1 MAVNNYIEG
10 MKHHPAFSQQ
20 IAAHKVIP
28 GREAC
33 FAELDPPLGE
43 SLAAAVKGL
52 GVDGLYSHQVAAIE
66 AIRRGEHTVV
76 ATPTASGKSLI
87 YNVPVVEKVLED
99 PHVRA
104 LYLFP
109 LKALAQDQL
118 KALERLTGSIF
129 SGDPVTAA
137 IYDGDTS
144 PHARKKIRSRPP
156 HILMTN
162 PEMLHLSILP
172 YHASWA
178 EFLRGLRF
186 VVVDEVHTLK
196 GVMGSHM
203 AWVFRRLRRL
213 CRYYGSD
220 PCFVFSSATIGNP
233 AEHTSLLADVEVSAI
248 TESGSPSSVKHFI
261 LLNTPEGAS
270 QAAIKLIHSAMPREL
285 RTIVYCQS
293 RKMTELIALWA
304 ASKKASFG
312 GKITAYRSGFLPE
325 ERREIEQRMAQGDL
339 LTVVSTSALELGIDI
354 GGLDLC
360 ILVGYPGS
368 VMATWQRAGRV
379 GRSGRES
386 LVVLIA
392 QEDALDQYMMNHP
405 DLFFS
410 MAPEKAVVNPGN
422 EVLMAKHLDCAA
434 AELPIRRGE
443 PLFKQA
449 HVADKLARMEAYGSL
464 LASADGEM
472 LFSHRKFPQRGV
484 SLRGTGDTVDI
495 VDGASQELIGSVDGH
510 RAVRETYPGA
520 VYLHRGDS
528 YVVRELDLDK
538 RVALADRQK
547 VHYFTRIRSH
557 KETEILGVIDRK
569 PLGNAWV
576 GVGKLRVTETITGY
590 EKRLVKGQR
599 LLTVVPLDLPPQVM
613 ETEGLWLEVP
623 EAVRVQMETE
633 FRHFMGG
640 IHAVEH
646 AAIGILPLLAMAD
659 RNDIG
664 GISIPY
670 HPQLGKGA
678 VFIYDGFPGGIGIC
692 SGVFE
697 DADLLF
703 DRTLGVITSCP
714 CETGCPAC
722 VHSPKCGS
730 GNRPID
736 KEAARVLLEKLEEPL
751 SDALRA
757 GEPVPRFP
765 EIEQERGDEK
775 PEAPGRFGVL
785 DVETRRSAQD
795 VGGWGKARLMG
806 VSCAVLYDSE
816 TDAFTTWT
824 EDEIPEMARVL
835 KGMDLVVGFNIRRF
849 DYEVLAGVCG
859 VDFHSIP
866 TLDMLDEVH
875 KRLGYRLSLDHL
887 SSHTLGAEKS
897 ADGLTA
903 LAWWKEG
910 RLDLIAAYCQKDVAL
925 TRDLYLYGR
934 ENNHLLFQNK
944 AGTLVRLPVV
954 W

>member
-1 MAVNNYIEG
+1 MAIDDYIRG
-10 MKHHPAFSQQ
+10 MTHHAVFSHQ

-28 GREAC
+28 GRESKLG
-33 FAELDPPLGE
+33 ELDPPLPPA
-43 SLAAAVKGL
+43 LAVALKGL
-52 GVDGLYSHQVAAIE
+52 GVDRLYSHQVAAIE

-87 YNVPVVEKVLED
+87 YNLPVVEKVLEHPD
-99 PHVRA
+99 TRA

-118 KALERLTGSIF
+118 KSLERLTGAIF
-129 SGDPVTAA
+129 AGEPVSAA
-137 IYDGDTS
+137 IYDGDTP
-144 PHARKKIRSRPP
+144 PHARKKIRTRPP

-178 EFLRGLRF
+178 TFLRGLRF

-203 AWVFRRLRRL
+203 AWVFRRLKRI

-233 AEHTSLLADVEVSAI
+233 AEHTSLLADVKVSAI
-248 TESGSPSSVKHFI
+248 TESGSPASTKHFI
-261 LLNTPEGAS
+261 LLNTPEAAS
-270 QAAIKLIHSAMPREL
+270 QAAIKLIHSAMHREL

-312 GKITAYRSGFLPE
+312 DKITAYRSGFLPE
-325 ERREIEQRMAQGDL
+325 ERREIERRMTEGEL

-368 VMATWQRAGRV
+368 IMATWQRAGRV
-379 GRSGRES
+379 GRSGRDS

-392 QEDALDQYMMNHP
+392 QEDALDQYMMTHP
-405 DLFFS
+405 ELFFS
-410 MAPEKAVVNPGN
+410 MEPEKAVVNPAN

-443 PLFKQA
+443 PLFQQA
-449 HVADKLARMEAYGSL
+449 SVADKLSRMETYGTL

-472 LFSHRKFPQRGV
+472 LFSHRKFPQRSV
-484 SLRGTGDTVDI
+484 ALRGTGDTFDI
-495 VDGASQELIGSVDGH
+495 VDGGSGELIGSVDGG

-520 VYLHRGDS
+520 VYIHRGDS
-528 YVVRELDLDK
+528 YVVTELDLDK
-538 RVALADRQK
+538 RVAVAHKQR

-557 KETEILGVIDRK
+557 KETEILEVMDRK

-576 GVGKLRVTETITGY
+576 GVGKLKVTETITGY

-599 LLTVVPLDLPPQVM
+599 LLTVIPLDLPPQIF

-623 EAVRVQMETE
+623 EAVRVAMETE
-633 FRHFMGG
+633 QRHFMGG

-646 AAIGILPLLAMAD
+646 AAIGILPLFAMAD

-664 GISIPY
+664 GISIPH

-692 SGVFE
+692 SGVFGE
-697 DADLLF
+697 ADALF
-703 DRTLGVITSCP
+703 DRTLSVISACP

-736 KEAARVLLEKLEEPL
+736 KEAARVLLEKLNVPL
-751 SDALRA
+751 DEALRA
-757 GEPVPRFP
+757 AEPMPRFP
-765 EIEQERGDEK
+765 APRKERGDEQ
-775 PEAPGRFGVL
+775 PAAPGRFAVL
-785 DVETRRSAQD
+785 DVETRRSAQE
-795 VGGWGKARLMG
+795 VGGWGRARFMG
-806 VSCAVLYDSE
+806 VSCAVLYDSK
-816 TDAFTTWT
+816 TNDFSTWT
-824 EDEIPEMARVL
+824 EDQIPEMARLL
-835 KGMDLVVGFNIRRF
+835 KDMDLVVGFNIRRF
-849 DYEVLAGVCG
+849 DYEVLSGVCG
-859 VDFHSIP
+859 VDFYSLP
-866 TLDMLDEVH
+866 TLDLLDEVH

-887 SSHTLGAEKS
+887 STHTLGAEKS

-910 RLDLIAAYCQKDVAL
+910 RLDLIAEYCTKDVAL

-934 ENNHLLFQNK
+934 EKGHLLFQNK
-944 AGTLVRLPVV
+944 ACTLVRLPVV

>member
-1 MAVNNYIEG
+1 MAVDDYIRG
-10 MKHHPAFSQQ
+10 MTGHEVFSHH

-28 GREAC
+28 GREASLG
-33 FAELDPPLGE
+33 ELNPPLPGA
-43 SLAAAVKGL
+43 LDAAVKGM
-52 GVDGLYSHQVAAIE
+52 GVERLYSHQVAAIE

-87 YNVPVVEKVLED
+87 YNLPVMEAVLETPD
-99 PHVRA
+99 THA

-118 KALERLTGSIF
+118 RGLERLTSAVF
-129 SGDPVTAA
+129 AADPVTAA
-137 IYDGDTS
+137 IYDGDTP
-144 PHARKKIRSRPP
+144 PHARKKIRTRPP
-156 HILMTN
+156 HVLMTN

-178 EFLRGLRF
+178 TFLRGLRF

-203 AWVFRRLRRL
+203 AWVFRRLKRI

-233 AEHTSLLADVEVSAI
+233 AEHASSLADVEVSAI
-248 TESGSPSSVKHFI
+248 TQSGSPASTKHFI

-270 QAAIKLIHSAMPREL
+270 QAAIKLIHSAMHREL

-293 RKMTELIALWA
+293 RKMTELIAMWA
-304 ASKKASFG
+304 ASKKADFG
-312 GKITAYRSGFLPE
+312 EKITAYRSGFLPE
-325 ERREIEQRMAQGDL
+325 ERRDIERKMAEGEL

-368 VMATWQRAGRV
+368 IMATWQRAGRV
-379 GRSGRES
+379 GRSGRDS

-392 QEDALDQYMMNHP
+392 QEDALDQYMMTHP

-410 MAPEKAVVNPGN
+410 MDPEKAVVNPAN

-434 AELPIRRGE
+434 AELPLRRGE
-443 PLFKQA
+443 PLCRQEA
-449 HVADKLARMEAYGSL
+449 VADKLARMEAFGSL
-464 LASADGEM
+464 LASADGDL
-472 LFSHRKFPQRGV
+472 LFSHRKFPQRSV
-484 SLRGTGDTVDI
+484 ALRGTGDTFDI
-495 VDGASQELIGSVDGH
+495 VDAQSRELIGSVDGH

-520 VYLHRGDS
+520 VYIHRGDS
-528 YVVRELDLDK
+528 YVVTELDLDK
-538 RVALADRQK
+538 RTAVAQK
-547 VHYFTRIRSH
+547 QRVHYFTRIRSH
-557 KETEILGVIDRK
+557 KATEILEVSHRK

-576 GVGKLRVTETITGY
+576 GVGKLKVTETITGY

-599 LLTVVPLDLPPQVM
+599 LLTVIPLDLPPQVF

-623 EAVRVQMETE
+623 EAVRVEMEKE
-633 FRHFMGG
+633 QRHFMGG

-646 AAIGILPLLAMAD
+646 AAIGILPLFAMAD

-664 GISIPY
+664 GISIPH

-692 SGVFE
+692 SGVFGQAE
-697 DADLLF
+697 ALF
-703 DRTLGVITSCP
+703 DRTLSVIRDCP

-736 KEAARVLLEKLEEPL
+736 KEASRVLLEKLKTPL
-751 SDALRA
+751 APALLS

-765 EIEQERGDEK
+765 APK
-775 PEAPGRFGVL
+775 PEDASGKPPIPKRYAVL
-785 DVETRRSAQD
+785 DVETRRSAEE
-795 VGGWGKARLMG
+795 VGGWGRARFMG
-806 VSCAVLYDSE
+806 VSVAVLYDSK
-816 TDAFTTWT
+816 TDAFTAWT
-824 EDEIPEMARVL
+824 EDQIPEMARLL
-835 KGMDLVVGFNIRRF
+835 KKMDLVVGFNIRRF
-849 DYEVLAGVCG
+849 DYDVLSGVCG
-859 VDFHSIP
+859 ADFHRLP

-897 ADGLTA
+897 ADGLAA

-910 RLDLIAAYCQKDVAL
+910 RLDLIESYCQKDVAL

-934 ENNHLLFQNK
+934 DKGYLLFQNK
-944 AGTLVRLPVV
+944 ARTLVRLPVV

>member
-1 MAVNNYIEG
+1 MAVKNYIEG
-10 MKHHPAFSQQ
+10 MKNHEAFVHH

-28 GREAC
+28 GREASLG
-33 FAELDPPLGE
+33 ELDPPLPE
-43 SLAAAVKGL
+43 ALAVAVKGL
-52 GVDGLYSHQVAAIE
+52 GVDALYSHQVEAIE
-66 AIRRGEHTVV
+66 AIRRGQHTVV

-87 YNVPVVEKVLED
+87 YNIPVVEKVLED
-99 PHVRA
+99 PGTRA

-118 KALERLTGSIF
+118 KALERLSGAVFTGE
-129 SGDPVTAA
+129 PVTAA
-137 IYDGDTS
+137 IYDGDT
-144 PHARKKIRSRPP
+144 PPYERKKIRTRPP

-178 EFLRGLRF
+178 EFLRGLSY

-203 AWVFRRLRRL
+203 AWVFRRLKRM
-213 CRYYGSD
+213 CRYYGAD

-233 AEHTSLLADVEVSAI
+233 AEHTSLLADVETSAI
-248 TESGSPSSVKHFI
+248 TESGSPSSTKHFVM
-261 LLNTPEGAS
+261 LNTPEGAS
-270 QAAIKLIHSAMPREL
+270 QATIKLIHSAMHRRL

-293 RKMTELIALWA
+293 RKMTELIAMWA
-304 ASKKASFG
+304 ASKRAEFG
-312 GKITAYRSGFLPE
+312 EKITAYRSGFLPE
-325 ERREIEQRMAQGDL
+325 ERREIERRMAEGEL

-410 MAPEKAVVNPGN
+410 MPPEKAVVNPAN

-443 PLFKQA
+443 PLFQQPA
-449 HVADKLARMEAYGSL
+449 VADKLARMEAYGTL
-464 LASADGEM
+464 LASADGDM
-472 LFSHRKFPQRGV
+472 LFSHRKFPQRSV
-484 SLRGTGDTVDI
+484 ALRGTGDTFDI
-495 VDGASQELIGSVDGH
+495 VDGGSGEMIGSVDGH
-510 RAVRETYPGA
+510 RAVRETYAGA
-520 VYLHRGDS
+520 VYIHRGDS
-528 YVVRELDLDK
+528 YVVTELDMDK
-538 RVALADRQK
+538 RVAVAEKRR

-557 KETEILGVIDRK
+557 KETEILEVMDRK

-576 GVGKLRVTETITGY
+576 GVGKLKVTETITGY

-599 LLTVVPLDLPPQVM
+599 LLTVIPLDVPPQVF

-623 EAVRVQMETE
+623 EAVRVAMETE
-633 FRHFMGG
+633 QRHFMGG

-646 AAIGILPLLAMAD
+646 AAIGILPLFAMAD

-664 GISIPY
+664 GISIPH

-692 SGVFE
+692 SGVFGE
-697 DADLLF
+697 ADALF
-703 DRTLGVITSCP
+703 EKTLSVITTCP

-736 KEAARVLLEKLEEPL
+736 KEASRVLLEKLKEPL
-751 SDALRA
+751 TEALRM

-765 EIEQERGDEK
+765 APARNSSDEK
-775 PEAPGRFGVL
+775 PPVPRRFGVL
-785 DVETRRSAQD
+785 DVETRRSAQE
-795 VGGWGKARLMG
+795 VGGWGRARLMG

-824 EDEIPEMARVL
+824 EDQIPDMAKVL
-835 KGMDLVVGFNIRRF
+835 KEMDLVVGFNIRRF
-849 DYEVLAGVCG
+849 DYDVLSGTCG
-859 VDFHSIP
+859 VDFYSLP
-866 TLDMLDEVH
+866 TLDMLEEVH

-887 SSHTLGAEKS
+887 SGHTLGAEKS
-897 ADGLTA
+897 ADGLAA

-910 RLDLIAAYCQKDVAL
+910 RMDLIEEYCTKDVAL

-934 ENNHLLFQNK
+934 ENGHLLFQNK

>member
-10 MKHHPAFSQQ
+10 MKHHPAFASQ

-66 AIRRGEHTVV
+66 AIRRGKHTVV

-118 KALERLTGSIF
+118 KALERLTGAIF

-736 KEAARVLLEKLEEPL
+736 KEAARVLLEKLKEPL
-751 SDALRA
+751 PDALRA
-757 GEPVPRFP
+757 GEPAPRFP
-765 EIEQERGDEK
+765 EMRKEMGDEK

-934 ENNHLLFQNK
+934 KKNHLLFQNK

>member
-1 MAVNNYIEG
+1 MAVNDYIRG
-10 MKHHPAFSQQ
+10 MTNHAAFSHQ

-28 GREAC
+28 GREA
-33 FAELDPPLGE
+33 ALGELDPPLP
-43 SLAAAVKGL
+43 SALAVAVKGL
-52 GVDGLYSHQVAAIE
+52 GIDRLYSHQVAAIE

-87 YNVPVVEKVLED
+87 YNLPVVEKVLEKPD
-99 PHVRA
+99 TRA

-118 KALERLTGSIF
+118 KSLERLTGAVF
-129 SGDPVTAA
+129 AAEPVTAA
-137 IYDGDTS
+137 IYDGDTP
-144 PHARKKIRSRPP
+144 PHARKKIRTRPP
-156 HILMTN
+156 NILLTN

-178 EFLRGLRF
+178 EFLRGLSY

-203 AWVFRRLRRL
+203 AWVFRRLKRI

-233 AEHTSLLADVEVSAI
+233 SEHASLLADVEVSAI
-248 TESGSPSSVKHFI
+248 THSGSPASTKHFI
-261 LLNTPEGAS
+261 MLNTPEGAS
-270 QAAIKLIHSAMPREL
+270 QAAIKLIHSAMHREL

-293 RKMTELIALWA
+293 RKMTELIAMWA

-312 GKITAYRSGFLPE
+312 EKITAYRSGFLPE
-325 ERREIEQRMAQGDL
+325 ERREIERRMAEGEL

-368 VMATWQRAGRV
+368 IMATWQRAGRV

-392 QEDALDQYMMNHP
+392 QEDALDQYMVTHP

-410 MAPEKAVVNPGN
+410 MAPEKAVVNPAN

-434 AELPIRRGE
+434 AELPIRRSE
-443 PLFKQA
+443 PLFRQEA
-449 HVADKLARMEAYGSL
+449 VADKLSRMEAFGSL
-464 LASADGEM
+464 LASADGDF
-472 LFSHRKFPQRGV
+472 LFSHRKFPQRSV
-484 SLRGTGDTVDI
+484 ALRGTGETFDI
-495 VDGASQELIGSVDGH
+495 VDGKSGELIGSVDGH

-520 VYLHRGDS
+520 VYIHRGDS
-528 YVVRELDLDK
+528 YVVTELDLDK
-538 RVALADRQK
+538 RVAVADKRR

-557 KETEILGVIDRK
+557 KATEILEVTDRK
-569 PLGNAWV
+569 PLFNGFL
-576 GVGKLRVTETITGY
+576 GVGKLKVTETITGY

-599 LLTVVPLDLPPQVM
+599 LLTVIPLDLPPQVF

-623 EAVRVQMETE
+623 EAVRVAMERE
-633 FRHFMGG
+633 QRHFMGG

-646 AAIGILPLLAMAD
+646 AAIGILPLFAMAD

-664 GISIPY
+664 GISIPH

-692 SGVFE
+692 SGVFGQGE
-697 DADLLF
+697 ALF
-703 DRTLGVITSCP
+703 DKALAVISACP

-736 KEAARVLLEKLEEPL
+736 KEAARVLLEKLKIPL
-751 SDALRA
+751 DVTLLA

-765 EIEQERGDEK
+765 VSREGGRDEK
-775 PEAPGRFGVL
+775 PAAPGRYAVL
-785 DVETRRSAQD
+785 DVETRRSAQE
-795 VGGWGKARLMG
+795 VGGWGRARFMG
-806 VSCAVLYDSE
+806 VSCAVLYDSK
-816 TDAFTTWT
+816 TDDFTTWT
-824 EDEIPEMARVL
+824 EDQIPEMARL
-835 KGMDLVVGFNIRRF
+835 LREMDLVVGFNIRRF
-849 DYEVLAGVCG
+849 DYDVLSGVCG
-859 VDFHSIP
+859 VDFYGLP
-866 TLDMLDEVH
+866 TLDMLEEVH
-875 KRLGYRLSLDHL
+875 NRLGYRLSLDHL
-887 SSHTLGAEKS
+887 SNHTLGAEKS
-897 ADGLTA
+897 ADGLAA

-910 RLDLIAAYCQKDVAL
+910 RMDLIASYCQKDVAL

-934 ENNHLLFQNK
+934 EKGHLLFQNK
-944 AGTLVRLPVV
+944 SCTLVRLPVA